1 MKSLFKTVALITIFS
16 VLTRIAG
23 FIFRI
28 ILSREVGAEGL
39 GLYQVAFSIFM
50 VLLTII
56 SSGIPLI
63 ISRLTASYKAKNQ
76 GKKEGHLVSVA
87 MLYTLFLSILLC
99 LIVLLCKGLFKSVF
113 TDERCYQILIVL
125 LPSLVFSSIYSVVR
139 GALWGGDNYFALCVS
154 EFYEQVVRILL
165 GVLVIGSSLS
175 AIENAINLGITMSI
189 ACFLSMIFAV
199 FLFFYY
205 GGKFKKIKRGYL
217 KPLISKST
225 PITLM
230 RVAGS
235 FIQPLI
241 ALIIPA
247 RLIDLGYTSSQAM
260 SLYGVAMGM
269 TLPLLFIS
277 TTLIGS
283 LSTALVPDISKA
295 VAQNDEK
302 HISNRINKSISF
314 ALIISSLFVPLF
326 LGMGEM
332 IGLFLYDDL
341 LSGTLL
347 QSASW
352 IVIPLGLS
360 NITSSL
366 LNSLGYEK
374 KSFISFM
381 IGAVAMFIA
390 LWFLPQLLGINSII
404 WAMGIDYTVTS
415 MINLFI
421 LKKKTKVEF
430 SILPNLLKIIF
441 VIIPSSALTSFVT
454 SLLSYVFPLFINL
467 VIGSITAVLSCVLI
481 ASVFNLIDLKSIIY
495 FAKNKVKIPKKE
507 KSKKIKSAKV

>member
-39 GLYQVAFSIFM
+39 GIYQVAFSVFM
-50 VLLTII
+50 VFLTII
-56 SSGIPLI
+56 SSGLPLI
-63 ISRLTASYKAKNQ
+63 ISRLTAGYNAKKE

-87 MLYTLFLSILLC
+87 ILYTLILSVVLC
-99 LIVLLCKGLFKSVF
+99 LIVLLCKGLFQSIF
-113 TDERCYQILIVL
+113 TDERCYQILVVL
-125 LPSLVFSSIYSVVR
+125 LPSLIFSSIYSVVR
-139 GALWGGDNYFALCVS
+139 GAMWGNDNYFALCVS
-154 EFYEQVVRILL
+154 EFYEQIVRILL

-175 AIENAINLGITMSI
+175 ALENALNLGITMSI
-189 ACFLSMIFAV
+189 ACFLSMIFAI

-205 GGKFKKIKRGYL
+205 GGKIKKLKKGYL

-230 RVAGS
+230 RVASS

-247 RLIDLGYTSSQAM
+247 RLLSLGYTNSQAM

-326 LGMGEM
+326 LGMGES

-352 IVIPLGLS
+352 VVIPLGLS

-374 KSFISFM
+374 KSFINF
-381 IGAVAMFIA
+381 IVGAVAMFIA
-390 LWFLPQLLGINSII
+390 LWFLPELLGINSII
-404 WAMGIDYTVTS
+404 WAMGIDYTITS
-415 MINLFI
+415 VLNLFL
-421 LKKKTKVEF
+421 LKKKTKAEF
-430 SILPNLLKIIF
+430 SILPDLLKIII
-441 VIIPSSALTSFVT
+441 VVIPSSALTSFVT

-467 VIGSITAVLSCVLI
+467 VIGAIVAANSFVLL
-481 ASVFNLIDLKSIIY
+481 ASALNLIDLKSIVY
-495 FAKNKVKIPKKE
+495 FAKSKVKIDKKV
-507 KSKKIKSAKV
+507 KSKKTKSAKT